1 MLVMLDAIISAE
13 SSQATVFGCK
23 VKVSGGK
30 GSKLTQDSCFSF

>member
-1 MLVMLDAIISAE
+1 MLVMLDPIISAE

-30 GSKLTQDSCFSF
+30 EAN